1 MRFLLSPCCYN
12 TVLLASV
19 RRWAGGSCGAAFGV
33 NYLRS
38 SLCIQ
43 AAAVLTA
50 PVPGLSA
57 TWRMG
62 GAKPAPG
69 SLHPEPAWGKGLK
82 HSIASPWAPHPYFPG
97 TTTELPVCLGHR
109 RGSTLAQAGDH
120 CAFSSPMCT
129 HQSHLICQA
138 IGRKGKESFI
148 SCFYHL
154 VGILLGGS

>member
-12 TVLLASV
+12 AVLLASV

-38 SLCIQ
+38 SPCIQ

-62 GAKPAPG
+62 EQNQLQAPCIQNQHGA
-69 SLHPEPAWGKGLK
+69 
-82 HSIASPWAPHPYFPG
+82 
-97 TTTELPVCLGHR
+97 
-109 RGSTLAQAGDH
+109 RG
-120 CAFSSPMCT
+120 
-129 HQSHLICQA
+129 
-138 IGRKGKESFI
+138 
-148 SCFYHL
+148 
-154 VGILLGGS
+154 